1 MARLGLKQLRRYG
14 IGVKQGVHGVSRF
27 GVKLSHAAAGLAP
40 VAGLALGPEAG
51 VAVAEAAGLGG
62 AAASALERATR

>member
-1 MARLGLKQLRRYG
+1 MARVGMKQLRRYG
-14 IGVKQGVHGVSRF
+14 VGVKQGVHGVSKF

-62 AAASALERATR
+62 MAASALERASR

>member
-1 MARLGLKQLRRYG
+1 MARIGLKQLRRYG
-14 IGVKQGVHGVSRF
+14 IGVKQGVHGVSKF

-40 VAGLALGPEAG
+40 VAGLAFGPEAG

-62 AAASALERATR
+62 AAASALERVSR

>member
-1 MARLGLKQLRRYG
+1 MARIGLKQLRRYG
-14 IGVKQGVHGVSRF
+14 IGVKQGVHGVSKF

-40 VAGLALGPEAG
+40 VAGLAFGPEAG

-62 AAASALERATR
+62 AAESALERVSR

>member
-14 IGVKQGVHGVSRF
+14 IGVKQGVHGVSKF

>member
-1 MARLGLKQLRRYG
+1 MARIGLKQLRRYG